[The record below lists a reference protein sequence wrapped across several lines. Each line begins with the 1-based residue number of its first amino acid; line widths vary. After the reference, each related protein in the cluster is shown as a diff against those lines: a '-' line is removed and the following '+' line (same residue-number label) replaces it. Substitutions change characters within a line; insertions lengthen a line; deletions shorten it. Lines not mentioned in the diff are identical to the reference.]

1 MIRFLCTARKLIFVY
16 AVLLILRGSHL
27 AAAEGLP
34 LDTLISQLKSKDE
47 GIRFEAAST
56 VARGEIKEAGPL
68 VPFLAAALDDPSPR
82 VRSRAAAALGLTKSK
97 QAVEPLIR
105 ALHSNEKKVRSSAL
119 LSVWY
124 LGPLAV
130 DAVGPLIVCLREA
143 DPDIRYGAARAIGS
157 IGPPAAPAIPDLI
170 QLWRRRSLGS
180 IERNWYLEAIG
191 FLGPD
196 PPETIPALLSG
207 LREQDSKLRYTA
219 VQFLSRFGP
228 KAAVAVEPLI
238 RTLEDEDNDVRCSA
252 VWALWTIGAS
262 AAPALP
268 ALRKSR
274 PCPLTEGAEGV
285 ALAIAQIQVALTP
298 TRPRP

>member
-1 MIRFLCTARKLIFVY
+1 MISFLCAARKLIFVY
-16 AVLLILRGSHL
+16 AVLLILPGSRL

-34 LDTLISQLKSKDE
+34 K
-47 GIRFEAAST
+47 
-56 VARGEIKEAGPL
+56 
-68 VPFLAAALDDPSPR
+68 
-82 VRSRAAAALGLTKSK
+82 TKR
-97 QAVEPLIR
+97 AVEPLIR
-105 ALHSNEKKVRSSAL
+105 ALQSNEKSVRLSAL
-119 LSVWY
+119 GSLWD

-130 DAVGPLIVCLREA
+130 DAVGPLTVCLRDA
-143 DPDIRYGAARAIGS
+143 DPDIRWRAARAIER
-157 IGPPAAPAIPDLI
+157 IGPAAAAAIPDLI
-170 QLWRRRSLGS
+170 RLWRRRSLGS
-180 IERNWYLEAIG
+180 NEREWYLAAIG
-191 FLGPD
+191 SLGPD

-207 LREQDSKLRYTA
+207 LREQDPTLRYTA

-238 RTLEDEDNDVRCSA
+238 RTLEDEDDHVRCSA
-252 VWALWTIGAS
+252 VWALRTIGAS